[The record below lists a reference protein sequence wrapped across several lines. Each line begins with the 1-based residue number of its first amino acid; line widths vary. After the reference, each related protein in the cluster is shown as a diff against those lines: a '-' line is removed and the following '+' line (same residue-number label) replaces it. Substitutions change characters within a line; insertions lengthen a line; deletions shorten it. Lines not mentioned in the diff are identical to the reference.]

1 MELVYLMKIKNGP
14 SMSSDNQLLI
24 NFDFKKDYYNQDFYV
39 TKSNSDAFNLINNW
53 PRWIKRTINLYG
65 EKYSGKTHLS
75 KIFQEKTSCISVESE
90 NFSNET
96 LSKFKTKQAII
107 IEDYSQNISEKLLYS
122 LINTV
127 EQENKY
133 LLITSALPINRFKF
147 KLQDL
152 VSRINNSLYIEL
164 QKPDDELI
172 YALIV
177 KNFSDRQISIDKKI
191 IDYIIKR
198 INRSYKDI
206 FMFIY
211 NVDQLSL
218 KRGKPISLSII
229 KKILE

>member
-1 MELVYLMKIKNGP
+1 MN
-14 SMSSDNQLLI
+14 SDNQLLI
-24 NFDFKKDYYNQDFYV
+24 NLDFKKDYSNQDFYV
-39 TKSNSDAFNLINNW
+39 TKSNSDAYNLINNW
-53 PRWIKRTINLYG
+53 PKWIKRTVNLYG

-75 KIFQEKTSCISVESE
+75 KIFQEKTSCISIKSE
-90 NFSNET
+90 EFSNDT
-96 LSKFKTKQAII
+96 LTKFKTKQAII
-107 IEDYSQNISEKLLYS
+107 IEDYSQNISENLLYS
-122 LINTV
+122 LINAV

-133 LLITSALPINRFKF
+133 LLITSLISINRFKF
-147 KLQDL
+147 KLNDL
-152 VSRINNSLYIEL
+152 ISRINNTLYIEL

-191 IDYIIKR
+191 IDYIIRR

-211 NVDQLSL
+211 NVDQMSL
-218 KRGKPISLSII
+218 KRGKPINLSII